1 MYRTIYSE
9 KEDLSEVCFA
19 AFINWVYCPDYFD
32 CVVMCGDAL
41 LWCGEHSVF
50 VGGAGAV

>member
-9 KEDLSEVCFA
+9 KEDLSEACFA
-19 AFINWVYCPDYFD
+19 AVVDWFYCVGGFD
-32 CVVMCGDAL
+32 CVAVRGDAL

-50 VGGAGAV
+50 VGGAGVV

>member
-1 MYRTIYSE
+1 MKNVEGIFIGGS
-9 KEDLSEVCFA
+9 FA
-19 AFINWVYCPDYFD
+19 AIVDWFYCVGDFD
-32 CVVMCGDAL
+32 CVAVRGDAL

>member
-19 AFINWVYCPDYFD
+19 AFIDWICSVSCFD
-32 CVVMCGDAL
+32 CVAVRGDAL
-41 LWCGEHSVF
+41 LWRGEHSVF